1 MAPDLSDAVSYLDGD
16 FLPLAEARVHPLDR
30 GFVFGDGLYEVVKV
44 VGGEVVLWDE
54 HAARLERGLEVV
66 KISLP
71 SGRRELA
78 RICGELL
85 ERGGF
90 HQGGSLHPG
99 GGPKESGGPGAGDGS
114 VYLQVT
120 RGAGPREKVPPAD
133 WQPTVFAFARRH
145 ANDAAATRPLAAVTY
160 PDLRWGRCDVKTVS
174 MMATVLGKLTVR
186 DAGADEVLFV
196 AENGVGET
204 IVREGGSTAFL
215 VVQDGALRTHPQDH
229 HVLPSITREALAT
242 VAREAGIE
250 VVAEAP
256 LLAERDR
263 WQEAILCG
271 TLTGVQPVAS
281 LDGEPLPTGPL
292 TRRLGEACDAFERAR
307 RTRLG

>member
-1 MAPDLSDAVSYLDGD
+1 MAPDPSDAVSYLDGD
-16 FLPLAEARVHPLDR
+16 FLPLSEARVHPLDR

-44 VGGEVVLWDE
+44 IGGEVVLWDE
-54 HAARLERGLEVV
+54 HAERLERGLEVV
-66 KISLP
+66 RIRLP
-71 SGRRELA
+71 GGRRELA
-78 RICGELL
+78 RICAELL

-90 HQGGSLHPG
+90 HAPGS
-99 GGPKESGGPGAGDGS
+99 GAGDGS

-120 RGAGPREKVPPAD
+120 RGAGPREKVPPTE
-133 WQPTVFAFARRH
+133 WRPTVFAFARRH
-145 ANDAAATRPLAAVTY
+145 AHDGPAARPLAAVTY

-174 MMATVLGKLTVR
+174 MMATVLGKLAVR

-196 AENGVGET
+196 ADGD

-229 HVLPSITREALAT
+229 HVLPSVTRAALAA
-242 VAREAGIE
+242 VAREAGVA
-250 VVAEAP
+250 VVEEAP
-256 LLAERDR
+256 RLSERGR

-292 TRRLGEACDAFERAR
+292 ARRLGEACAAFEREH